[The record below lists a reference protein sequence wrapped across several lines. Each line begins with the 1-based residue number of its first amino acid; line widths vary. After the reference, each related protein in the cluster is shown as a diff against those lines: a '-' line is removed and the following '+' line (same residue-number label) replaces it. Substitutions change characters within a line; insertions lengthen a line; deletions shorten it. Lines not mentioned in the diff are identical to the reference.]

1 MYCNVSPVAQRDR
14 SPPTLRES
22 GLCRQCALT
31 GWFLHTPGIFHTMG
45 GLEEDHLRSV
55 IFWGVVGE
63 AELGDSVSRIGS
75 VARLRVL
82 RWKAR
87 RGLLETFS
95 SLGVT
100 GEGPLPLTPAC
111 RGALHTP

>member
-1 MYCNVSPVAQRDR
+1 
-14 SPPTLRES
+14 
-22 GLCRQCALT
+22 
-31 GWFLHTPGIFHTMG
+31 MG

-63 AELGDSVSRIGS
+63 AEVGDSVSRIGS
-75 VARLRVL
+75 LTRLRVL
-82 RWKAR
+82 WWKAR